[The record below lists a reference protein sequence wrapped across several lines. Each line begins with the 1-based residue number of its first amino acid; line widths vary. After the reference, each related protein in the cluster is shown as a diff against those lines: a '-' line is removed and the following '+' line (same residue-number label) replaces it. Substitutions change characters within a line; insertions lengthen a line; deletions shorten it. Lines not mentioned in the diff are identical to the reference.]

1 LAREERFGT
10 GAPAPTKTATKEK
23 KKLVAA
29 PWACHIVLAE
39 KKVLRDQEE
48 QEELTQG
55 IAEGEIAP
63 HRKSAESEARL
74 KASCAAHRAA
84 KIRRVAARQAQ
95 LRQADR
101 GWPPGEHP
109 LECQCGKCWDGAPLH
124 ARSYGGVVGAA
135 DPAPTVNPPEQQAV
149 PRMGEPGNNAGPQDL
164 DEEGASCFT

>member
-1 LAREERFGT
+1 MLAIVQRRQDLRDLRDQEEQDKKLAREERFGT

-29 PWACHIVLAE
+29 PWACHIVSAE
-39 KKVLRDQEE
+39 KEVLRDQEE

-55 IAEGEIAP
+55 IAGGEIAP
-63 HRKSAESEARL
+63 HRKSAESEARM
-74 KASCAAHRAA
+74 KRSCAAHR
-84 KIRRVAARQAQ
+84 
-95 LRQADR
+95 
-101 GWPPGEHP
+101 
-109 LECQCGKCWDGAPLH
+109 

-135 DPAPTVNPPEQQAV
+135 DPAPSVNPPDQQAV